1 MKLNFPKRELTGN
14 DALIFTAHLPSITQ
28 NLEEL
33 WIFLSDQEKAQADKF
48 INTNLKDRYIISH
61 GLLRHL
67 LAFYVR
73 IEPQNIQYSVN
84 QFGKPFLKDTNC
96 RVQFNMSHSK
106 DYAAYIIALDSL
118 VGIDIEWKDE
128 TVNFQEII
136 ELVFSPTEINIFNKL
151 SPAEQ
156 FRAFY
161 DIWTKK
167 EAIIK
172 AIGQGLS
179 YPLRTIE
186 IMSSIKNNKAY
197 YVDNETT
204 FHYAELRGLDNYAG
218 AISLTHKLEKL
229 TQIDITTHKIFHY

>member
-1 MKLNFPKRELTGN
+1 M
-14 DALIFTAHLPSITQ
+14 
-28 NLEEL
+28 
-33 WIFLSDQEKAQADKF
+33 
-48 INTNLKDRYIISH
+48 
-61 GLLRHL
+61 
-67 LAFYVR
+67 
-73 IEPQNIQYSVN
+73 VN

-118 VGIDIEWKDE
+118 VGIDIEWKDK

-151 SPAEQ
+151 SSAEQ

-179 YPLRTIE
+179 YPIKTIE
-186 IMSSIKNNKAY
+186 IMNSIKNNNTY
-197 YVDNETT
+197 YVANETT
-204 FHYAELRGLDNYAG
+204 YYYSDLWSLENYAG
-218 AISLTHKLEKL
+218 AISSSHKLDKFI
-229 TQIDITTHKIFHY
+229 QIDLATHKIFHY